1 MHLKSHRISLYLAG
15 AQVLSACHL
24 GVQFVD
30 FVVYFKDDFFIKKKQ
45 NNSIIH
51 DNRHFPKFFVKNS
64 ENNSKQKQQ
73 QERRRCYQQGIESRS
88 LLCKKLNAYILT
100 QINKLIN

>member
-1 MHLKSHRISLYLAG
+1 MHLKSHRILLYLAG

-51 DNRHFPKFFVKNS
+51 DNRHFPKFFVKIPKIILNK
-64 ENNSKQKQQ
+64 NNNKRDDVVISKGLKVDLY
-73 QERRRCYQQGIESRS
+73 CV
-88 LLCKKLNAYILT
+88 KN
-100 QINKLIN
+100 

>member
-51 DNRHFPKFFVKNS
+51 DNRHFPKFLVKNS
-64 ENNSKQKQQ
+64 ENNSKK
-73 QERRRCYQQGIESRS
+73 
-88 LLCKKLNAYILT
+88 NN
-100 QINKLIN
+100 NKRDDVVISKGLKVDLYCVKN